1 MSNQTPQPQPAQTA
15 KLPEQVHAIFAGFID
30 QNVVNRM
37 FQNFALANNGGAK
50 DVHILFQST
59 GGTVSDG
66 ICLYNF
72 FKSLPIGLTL
82 YNVGCVSSAALIAYL
97 GAPKRQASA
106 NATFMMHRTQSP
118 ALSAT
123 AERPHSIAHSVAIDN
138 ERTESI
144 LRQHLKL
151 TDEQWRVHSVS
162 DLWLDAKEALACNL
176 ITSIGDFAPPKGGQ
190 LFNL

>member
-1 MSNQTPQPQPAQTA
+1 MTDQIQQPPAPHP
-15 KLPEQVHAIFAGFID
+15 PEQVYGVFAGLID
-30 QNVVNRM
+30 QNTLGRL
-37 FQNFALANNGGAK
+37 FQGLTMAINGGVKA
-50 DVHILFQST
+50 VHLLFQST

-72 FKSLPIGLTL
+72 FKGLPIGLTL

-97 GAPKRQASA
+97 GAEKRQASA
-106 NATFMMHRTQSP
+106 NATFMMHRTQ
-118 ALSAT
+118 AT
-123 AERPHSIAHSVAIDN
+123 LQAAPAERLHSVAHSVAIDD
-138 ERTESI
+138 ERLEAI

-151 TDEQWRVHSVS
+151 TEEQWRVHSLS